1 MTPQSE
7 KYVDGSAF
15 TSVDDMR
22 LGEYDYR
29 HDPRAI

>member
-15 TSVDDMR
+15 TALDDMR
-22 LGEYDYR
+22 RGEYDHR
-29 HDPRAI
+29 HGPRAI